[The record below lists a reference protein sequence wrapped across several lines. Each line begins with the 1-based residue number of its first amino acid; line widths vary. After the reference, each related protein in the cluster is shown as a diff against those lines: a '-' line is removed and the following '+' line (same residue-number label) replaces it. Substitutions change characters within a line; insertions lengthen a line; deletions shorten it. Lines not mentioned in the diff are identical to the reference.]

1 MPQPTA
7 NGIGRVALS
16 LGVII
21 AMLMSVLS
29 FYQTATA
36 PMKDVGANGQAIIV
50 LQAEDVATDRKI
62 NTLETEI
69 RVLRETIIRMQVNWE
84 KKHD

>member
-7 NGIGRVALS
+7 NGIGRVTLS

-29 FYQTATA
+29 FYQAATA

-50 LQAEDVATDRKI
+50 LQAEDVATDHKI